1 MTVSTLN
8 PYKKQAIEFRGLT
21 SDKSQAIKARQ
32 NESQTI
38 NAQAQK
44 KENLISTDEKSFFVR
59 LFPESAEKI
68 NRHTLFNNSGK
79 AISSNVQKGMLI
91 DARV

>member
-8 PYKKQAIEFRGLT
+8 PYKKQSTDFLGVSA
-21 SDKSQAIKARQ
+21 DKSQAIKSRQ
-32 NESQTI
+32 NEAQKI
-38 NAQAQK
+38 NAQAQQ
-44 KENLISTDEKSFFVR
+44 KENLISSDEKSFFVR

-68 NRHTLFNNSGK
+68 SKHTLFNSAGK
-79 AISSNVQKGMLI
+79 SISSNVQKGMLI